1 MKLSVITSLSLVLSI
16 ALAGQAFAADTKTD
30 TKSDT
35 KIESKSESKS
45 EAKVVSKEKQDKE
58 RVEMLKEL
66 AHKHKFHD
74 KTESTGDLEI
84 KLQKH
89 LNKLIKEKYEEI
101 KALEHDLKQI
111 DSKAVAPKG
120 APTPTHL
127 RDNVNHVKEQIE
139 RKHGEKYTR

>member
-1 MKLSVITSLSLVLSI
+1 MKLSAFTSLSLVLSL
-16 ALAGQAFAADTKTD
+16 ALAGQSFAADTK
-30 TKSDT
+30 SDAKT
-35 KIESKSESKS
+35 ESKSD
-45 EAKVVSKEKQDKE
+45 AKAVFKDKQDKE

-111 DSKAVAPKG
+111 DNKAVAPKG

>member
-1 MKLSVITSLSLVLSI
+1 MKFSAFTSLSIVLSLTFTAN
-16 ALAGQAFAADTKTD
+16 ALAADTK
-30 TKSDT
+30 SDAKT
-35 KIESKSESKS
+35 EAKS

-58 RVEMLKEL
+58 RLETLKDI

-74 KTESTGDLEI
+74 KTESQGDMEI

-111 DSKAVAPKG
+111 DNKAVAPKG

>member
-1 MKLSVITSLSLVLSI
+1 MKLSVLTSLSLILS
-16 ALAGQAFAADTKTD
+16 LTMAGQSFSADTKLD
-30 TKSDT
+30 AKP
-35 KIESKSESKS
+35 
-45 EAKVVSKEKQDKE
+45 EAKTEAKTVTKEKHEKE
-58 RVEMLKEL
+58 KIDTLKEL

-89 LNKLIKEKYEEI
+89 LNRLIKEKYEEI

>member
-1 MKLSVITSLSLVLSI
+1 MKFSAFTSLSIVLSLTFTAN
-16 ALAGQAFAADTKTD
+16 ALAADTK
-30 TKSDT
+30 SDAKT
-35 KIESKSESKS
+35 EAKS

-58 RVEMLKEL
+58 RLETLKEI

-74 KTESTGDLEI
+74 KTESTGDMEI

-111 DSKAVAPKG
+111 DNKAVAPKG

-127 RDNVNHVKEQIE
+127 RDNVDHVKEQIE

>member
-1 MKLSVITSLSLVLSI
+1 MKLSVITSLSLILSLAI
-16 ALAGQAFAADTKTD
+16 TASSQALAADTD
-30 TKSDT
+30 T
-35 KIESKSESKS
+35 KS
-45 EAKVVSKEKQDKE
+45 EAKVVSKEKLDKE
-58 RVEMLKEL
+58 RLETLKDL
-66 AHKHKFHD
+66 AHKHKFHE

>member
-1 MKLSVITSLSLVLSI
+1 MKFSAFTSLSIVLS
-16 ALAGQAFAADTKTD
+16 LAFAASAFAADTKSD
-30 TKSDT
+30 TKSDA
-35 KIESKSESKS
+35 KS
-45 EAKVVSKEKQDKE
+45 EARVVSKEKLDKE
-58 RVEMLKEL
+58 RAEHLKEI
-66 AHKHKFHD
+66 AHKNKFHE
-74 KTESTGDLEI
+74 KTESTGDMEI

-111 DSKAVAPKG
+111 DNKAVAPKG

-127 RDNVNHVKEQIE
+127 RDNVDHVKEQIE